1 MCEYMKISFVTGITG
16 QDGSFLAELLLS
28 KQYIV
33 YGLVRRTSINN
44 TEKIKH
50 LINNNNLHLCYGDIT
65 DGNCLLNHFKNI
77 MSNYENVQIL
87 EIYNLAAQSDVK
99 ISFEMPEY
107 TAQTDALGTLKLL
120 EVIRILKLEK
130 IVKFYQASTSELYGK
145 VQEIPQSEITQ
156 FYPRSPY
163 GVAKLYSHWIVKNY
177 REAYNLFA
185 CSGILFNH
193 ESERRGE
200 NFITRK
206 ITLGLK
212 KIMNDEKEKLF
223 VGNLNSMRDWGYAK
237 DYVEGMWLMLQQDK
251 PDDYVLAT
259 GETHSVR
266 EFIEF
271 SFELKDFNI
280 KWKNEGIN
288 EIGYDERTGR
298 ELIFIDPKF
307 YRPSE
312 VELLV
317 GNATKA
323 KTYLNWEAKTKFKEL
338 VKIMVD
344 NDCT

>member
-338 VKIMVD
+338 VKIMLD

>member
-1 MCEYMKISFVTGITG
+1 MKISFVTGITG